1 MILPLTHERM
11 TVQRLPWVTIGIIAA
26 NLAAFLAT
34 WPIAI
39 HDYAR
44 SEEIYQ
50 ELETY
55 AADHPE
61 VLEEDCERCPLNG
74 EFQALLGKLEEVQ
87 SQHIFSR
94 LGYVPARPSAAG
106 LFGSLFLHAGWM
118 HLLGNMY
125 LLWLCGCSIED
136 LWGRPIYAVV
146 YLLGG
151 AGAAL
156 AHAAF
161 QPESNAHLV
170 GASGAI
176 AALMGIFCVRCWNT
190 NIRFFYWFFLTL
202 FGTFTAPAWIMLI
215 LWLTKELFYAFVFA
229 DSSTVAFW
237 AHVGGF
243 SFGVVIAFG
252 MKLTRFEESVIAPAL
267 DRKTNLVAKTPRF
280 QSALEHFERGDYQRA
295 VSELTLA
302 IRESRDDPDLYHLL
316 GRSYQ
321 ELGRPIDAARFLRQ
335 ELAIHIRRREL
346 ELVASIYEEIRQV
359 NPDLDFTAKE
369 LLAVASALM
378 ATGLEGEAVDLY
390 KNLMATAPEPL
401 LRLRAGIALAEF
413 HEREGRRR
421 QGLSLLDE
429 VAPLAAAHP
438 EWQSLLEAKRQA
450 FLAAR

>member
-11 TVQRLPWVTIGIIAA
+11 TVQRLPWVTIGIIGL
-26 NLAAFLAT
+26 NVVVFIAT
-34 WPIAI
+34 WPIALR
-39 HDYAR
+39 DYAR
-44 SEEIYQ
+44 AKAAYDELEIYALQ
-50 ELETY
+50 
-55 AADHPE
+55 HPE
-61 VLEEDCERCPLNG
+61 VLEENCERCPADAA
-74 EFQALLGKLEEVQ
+74 FRDRLGKLEEIQ

-94 LGYVPARPSAAG
+94 FGYVPARPSAAG

-146 YLLGG
+146 YLAGG

-161 QPESNAHLV
+161 QPESTAHLV

-190 NIRFFYWFFLTL
+190 SIRFFYWFFLTL

-215 LWLTKELFYAFVFA
+215 LWLTREFFYAFVFA
-229 DSSTVAFW
+229 GSSTVAFW
-237 AHVGGF
+237 AHIGGF
-243 SFGVVIAFG
+243 CFGVVIAFG

-280 QSALEHFERGDYQRA
+280 QRALELFDQGDYARA
-295 VSELTLA
+295 VSELSLA
-302 IRESRDDPDLYHLL
+302 IREKHDDPDLYHLL
-316 GRSYQ
+316 GRCYQ
-321 ELGRPIDAARFLRQ
+321 ELGRPVDAARNLRQ
-335 ELAIHIRRREL
+335 ELAIHIRKREL
-346 ELVASIYEEIRQV
+346 ELVAQCYEEIRQAH
-359 NPDLDFTAKE
+359 PDLDFNAKE
-369 LLAVASALM
+369 LFSVASALM
-378 ATGLEGEAVDLY
+378 ATGLEGEAVDLL
-390 KNLMATAPEPL
+390 KKLMATASEPL
-401 LRLRAGIALAEF
+401 LRLRAGISLAEF
-413 HEREGRRR
+413 HEKEGRTR

-438 EWQSLLEAKRQA
+438 EWQSILEAKRQA
-450 FLAAR
+450 LLAAR